1 MQNTEQ
7 AITNDDAETTCTTT
21 EISAKEFKDFKSF
34 LRIVKMSFSDLSLVD
49 GTFRSLSNNGA
60 CIVETGFRF
69 FMGMSFDIFNIKSF
83 LKSISALDK
92 KNRITATVENS
103 SIIFEDHLGNIQFSL
118 SNTENSGNKFI
129 SDEEMINTWL
139 NYLDPNKL
147 ILSDAIPKI
156 NVRRINTMA
165 LKLYS
170 DHITFKHDKDDLSKG
185 FLSITGRSDDSSELK
200 IELKKPLI
208 IPLEENHYFRFPILP
223 ALFNRDDMFLKC
235 YFTNDQNIFSIFSTK
250 VNDLFVN
257 IYSKSALIENSEEG

>member
-118 SNTENSGNKFI
+118 SNTENSGNKFRCG
-129 SDEEMINTWL
+129 DDK
-139 NYLDPNKL
+139 YL
-147 ILSDAIPKI
+147 A
-156 NVRRINTMA
+156 
-165 LKLYS
+165 
-170 DHITFKHDKDDLSKG
+170 
-185 FLSITGRSDDSSELK
+185 
-200 IELKKPLI
+200 
-208 IPLEENHYFRFPILP
+208 
-223 ALFNRDDMFLKC
+223 
-235 YFTNDQNIFSIFSTK
+235 
-250 VNDLFVN
+250 
-257 IYSKSALIENSEEG
+257 